1 MAWTKE
7 QDMAINQRDGSILVS
22 AAAGSGK
29 TAVLVERIL
38 KQVLDEEK
46 PCDIDEFLVVT
57 FTNAAAAQ
65 MRDKISARLE
75 QALAQR
81 PESEHLMKQLLLVNR
96 ADITTID
103 SFCLRLVKEHFS
115 LLNLDSAFSIGD
127 SGMMELL
134 KNDVLEQMFEGK
146 YQSGDE
152 AFIRLTDIFCDV
164 GNDDK
169 LKEIILKIYGM
180 AASYPIPEKWIA
192 EAEAA
197 LMKDTKEE
205 LSESGWMRQL
215 IEFMHHKAGD
225 ALRLVRQG
233 KAVCALQGGP
243 DKNYAVAESD
253 EIQIQKIVEAE
264 SYEELYAATKISWK
278 RLVTCKGDGYDME
291 LVEQFKEI
299 RKSYKALA
307 QDPDICKYTL
317 EEILFQIRSMREYL
331 IPLLSLVQEFTE
343 AFAEKKETRKLM
355 EFSDVEHMAY
365 RLVCAGYDEG
375 GNPVPTEVGR
385 EISKRY
391 REIFIDEY
399 QDSNYLQ
406 EDILVSVSGKY
417 RGIYNMFM
425 VGDVKQSIYRF
436 RMARPDLFI
445 KKYKSF
451 CTLSD
456 TDSGNE
462 APCREQKLELKNNFR
477 SRAVVLQAVNFFFYQ
492 FMGEDLGGIEYDGRV
507 ALVPSKEFPAAQSF
521 CVSDCAEIMIAESQT
536 DESMEETEGMPDKAD
551 GIPAQTGGMAD
562 KLELEAN
569 MIAMRIKELVAEDG
583 GLDVYDEEA
592 ETYRRASY
600 RDIVILARSVKG
612 FGETVYNAL
621 TAQGIPVYLDDP
633 KGYFNAV
640 EIKTILS
647 LLAVVDNCR
656 QDIPL
661 AAVLLSPIG
670 NLTENEL
677 AVICDYAAK
686 NLKRE
691 ELLYDKC
698 ICYAVDK
705 EDGISGRL
713 NRILDIIEEL
723 KNDKTRM
730 SISELIWKAVTM
742 TGFYT
747 YAEAMPMGEKRKA
760 NIDMLLEKADSFENG
775 YYKGLFNFLRYVE
788 KLKIND
794 VDFGEANIVGDNEDV
809 VKILSMHKSKGLEYP
824 IVFVSGLGRQF
835 NHNDSKENLIIHSD
849 YYLASMVMN
858 TARRYKKKS
867 FLRECFKLLI
877 KSESAAEELRILYV
891 AMTRAKEKLILTAGM
906 KDVQK
911 TIEAYGSLMHEEDR
925 LLPYGMRQGP
935 KSFMHL
941 ILAGMARYDW
951 LGKKLH
957 AEDILSVRIMD
968 CEEILSSMADAV
980 SQTGIRLR
988 GLRLG
993 AEHAEEGA
1001 AYRAYKE
1008 SFEYIYPYH
1017 IYTHIK
1023 SKMSVSEIK
1032 RMRTYDGQFYDIDES
1047 KADID
1052 ERPRSAGAGKPGDFT
1067 GAKRGTLIHK
1077 FMELFPFAEMT
1088 GIRDYY
1094 AFLDDFRADLLGKK
1108 VFNEQE
1114 LRAIGKTNIC
1124 HMLRSN
1130 LGKRMIQADARGQL
1144 YREQQF
1150 SIGIPASKMYAGSLQ
1165 EGDAASEDVV
1175 IVQGIVDAFF
1185 YEDGKIILMDYKT
1198 DRTDAETLICRYREQ
1213 LDYYAETLERLT
1225 GCSVAEKVIYSFFLN
1240 REINI

>member
-1 MAWTKE
+1 MAWTEE
-7 QDMAINQRDGSILVS
+7 QRMAIDQRNSSILVS

-38 KQVLDEEK
+38 KQVLDEENL
-46 PCDIDEFLVVT
+46 CDIDEFLVVT

-75 QALAQR
+75 QALHQR

-115 LLNLDSAFSIGD
+115 LLNLDSAFNIGD
-127 SGMMELL
+127 PGMMALL
-134 KNDVLEQMFEGK
+134 KNDILEQMFEEK
-146 YQSGDE
+146 YQSRDE
-152 AFIRLTDIFCDV
+152 AFVRLVDMFCDDRT
-164 GNDDK
+164 DDK
-169 LKEIILKIYGM
+169 LREIILKIYDM
-180 AASYPIPEKWIA
+180 AASYPIPAKWIQ

-197 LMKDTKEE
+197 LMKDTVEE
-205 LSESGWMRQL
+205 LSESAWMGQIIAL
-215 IEFMHHKAGD
+215 MHHKAED
-225 ALRLVRQG
+225 ALRLVEQG
-233 KAVCALQGGP
+233 KAVCAMQGGP

-253 EIQIQKIVEAE
+253 EIQIQRIAEAV
-264 SYEELYAATKISWK
+264 SYEELHGAVQISWK
-278 RLVTCKGDGYDME
+278 RLAICKGDGYDME
-291 LVEQFKEI
+291 LVARFKEL
-299 RKSYKALA
+299 RQSYKDLI
-307 QDPDICKYTL
+307 QTMNICRYTL
-317 EEILFQIRSMREYL
+317 EEILCQLKTMREYL
-331 IPLLSLVQEFTE
+331 LPLLSLVQEFTE
-343 AFAEKKETRKLM
+343 VFAEKKEKRKLM

-365 RLVCAGYDEG
+365 RLVCSGYDDE
-375 GNPVPTEVGR
+375 GNPIPTEVGR

-406 EDILVSVSGKY
+406 EDILVSVSGRH
-417 RGIYNMFM
+417 RGVYNMFM

-451 CTLSD
+451 QTLAD
-456 TDSGNE
+456 CDRAGETGCFE
-462 APCREQKLELKNNFR
+462 HKLELKNNFR
-477 SRAVVLQAVNFFFYQ
+477 SRAVVLQAVNYFFYQ
-492 FMGEDLGGIEYDGRV
+492 LMGEDLGGIEYDEQI
-507 ALVPSKEFPAAQSF
+507 ALVPTKEFPSEQSF
-521 CVSDCAEIMIAESQT
+521 RISDCAEIMIAESQS
-536 DESMEETEGMPDKAD
+536 DEEGEENTHA
-551 GIPAQTGGMAD
+551 ID

-569 MIAMRIKELVAEDG
+569 MIAARIKELVNEDR

-592 ETYRRASY
+592 GVYRRASY

-647 LLAVVDNCR
+647 LLAVIDNCR

-661 AAVLLSPIG
+661 AATLLSPIG
-670 NLTENEL
+670 NMTENEL

-686 NLKRE
+686 KLQKDN
-691 ELLYDKC
+691 LLYDKC
-698 ICYAVDK
+698 ICYAVDN
-705 EDGISGRL
+705 EDVISGRL
-713 NRILDIIEEL
+713 DRIFDIIDEL
-723 KNDKTRM
+723 KADKTRM

-742 TGFYT
+742 TGFYA

-809 VKILSMHKSKGLEYP
+809 VRILSMHKSKGLEYP

-835 NHNDSKENLIIHSD
+835 NHSDSKENLIIHSD

-858 TARRYKKKS
+858 TPRRYKKKS

-877 KSESAAEELRILYV
+877 KNENAAEELRVLYV

-906 KDVQK
+906 QDAQK
-911 TIEAYGSLMHEEDR
+911 VIEMYGSLVSEEKR
-925 LLPYGMRQGP
+925 LLPYGVRQEP

-941 ILAGMARYDW
+941 ILAGMARYEW
-951 LGKKLH
+951 LGQKLH
-957 AEDILSVRIMD
+957 AENILSLRVID
-968 CEEILSSMADAV
+968 CETILSSMVGAV
-980 SQTGIRLR
+980 SKAGFRLKELRLR
-988 GLRLG
+988 
-993 AEHAEEGA
+993 AERAHPGA
-1001 AYRAYKE
+1001 AYRAYKK
-1008 SFEYIYPYH
+1008 SFDYIYPYQM
-1017 IYTHIK
+1017 YTHIK
-1023 SKMSVSEIK
+1023 SKMSISEIK
-1032 RMRTYDGQFYDIDES
+1032 RMRAYDGQGYDIAEDGANI
-1047 KADID
+1047 ADIA
-1052 ERPRSAGAGKPGDFT
+1052 ESTRPTDKTEGINGAT
-1067 GAKRGTLIHK
+1067 RGTLIHK
-1077 FMELFPFAEMT
+1077 FMELLPFGELEKAS
-1088 GIRDYY
+1088 DYH
-1094 AFLDDFRADLLGKK
+1094 AFLADFGAALLEKK
-1108 VFNEQE
+1108 VFDERE
-1114 LRAIGKTNIC
+1114 LRVIRKTNIYR
-1124 HMLRSN
+1124 MLCSD
-1130 LGKRMIQADARGQL
+1130 LGGRMIRADARGEL
-1144 YREQQF
+1144 YKEQQF
-1150 SIGIPASKMYAGSLQ
+1150 SIGLPASEIYADSIRQ
-1165 EGDAASEDVV
+1165 DSPASEDVV

-1198 DRTDAETLICRYREQ
+1198 DHADEEALVCRYRAQ

-1225 GCSVAEKVIYSFFLN
+1225 GCRVSEKIIYSFFLN
-1240 REINI
+1240 REILLPTDTE